1 MYTGG
6 YNTTLLLQPLRTSA
20 RCTRAVVSQQEE
32 RRSTRKRSVN
42 VPSRALTNLIT
53 LLTSRPRPSAANAR
67 RDATGFGDFR

>member
-32 RRSTRKRSVN
+32 AQQHTKKECQ
-42 VPSRALTNLIT
+42 RAQ
-53 LLTSRPRPSAANAR
+53 
-67 RDATGFGDFR
+67 